1 MEHLSPHEHLLL
13 AQLHIND
20 AIEGLEINQAF
31 AAAAFE
37 SRITQY
43 GHICAQRALLLRI
56 QNDLTTILRSRSSSS
71 LVDSTARYG
80 ELPSQHQGRQT
91 LMGVPSNRG
100 PDAYLDGS
108 GLQQPPQTA

>member
-43 GHICAQRALLLRI
+43 GHICAQRAILLRI
-56 QNDLTTILRSRSSSS
+56 ENDLTAILRSRSASS

-91 LMGVPSNRG
+91 PMGMPSNRS
-100 PDAYLDGS
+100 PDSHHNGS
-108 GLQQPPQTA
+108 SLQQPPQVA

>member
-56 QNDLTTILRSRSSSS
+56 QNDITVILGSRSTSS
-71 LVDSTARYG
+71 LVDSAARYG
-80 ELPSQHQGRQT
+80 ELPRHHQGRQT
-91 LMGVPSNRG
+91 SLGVP
-100 PDAYLDGS
+100 PE
-108 GLQQPPQTA
+108 